1 MYSPRRPVILTCLL
15 AVLSG
20 FGQAAHATIIVFDDQ
35 GDFLATTGAVGNG
48 AYPNLGNV
56 GNTPQTI
63 GDITFSGNLF
73 FADWSARLPGIEIA
87 INGVENLDA
96 DLLLAS
102 SVFAL
107 GFNFV
112 EPESDP
118 FVNAPFFDTTF
129 GVVLLDGL
137 VEVGAFTFNAPNDV
151 AAFVGVWSDLSFDSV
166 EIRDLT
172 GTIDNEFFGEFYL
185 GDLALQVPEPS
196 SIALLGL
203 GLVGLGLVRR
213 RKYPI

>member
-1 MYSPRRPVILTCLL
+1 MYSPRRLAILTCLL
-15 AVLSG
+15 AVVSG

-35 GDFLATTGAVGNG
+35 GDFLAATGAVGNG
-48 AYPNLGNV
+48 PFPDLGSV
-56 GNTPQTI
+56 GTVPQTI

-96 DLLLAS
+96 NLLLAL

-107 GFNFV
+107 GFDFV
-112 EPESDP
+112 EPEFDP
-118 FVNAPFFDTTF
+118 SVGAAFFDSTF

-137 VEVGAFTFNAPNDV
+137 AEVGAFTFNAPNDV
-151 AAFVGVWSDLSFDSV
+151 AAFVGVWSNMAFDRV

-185 GDLALQVPEPS
+185 GDQALRVPEPS

-213 RKYPI
+213 RKHPI